1 MSLHEPVASS
11 ETPPHTE
18 HSPKDRSLLLLILG
32 SVGVVYGDIGTS
44 PLYALR
50 ESLAGASAGGITP
63 VEITG
68 IVSLLLWTLFIIV
81 TLKYVI
87 LILRADND
95 GEGGTLSLLA
105 LAQRAVGHRTEALL
119 LLAIAGTALF
129 FGDALITPAISVLSA
144 VEGLTLVAPAFE
156 GFVVPIAVGII
167 IGLFAIQRIGTG
179 AVSRWFGPITLV
191 WFMVMGL
198 LGALHIGD
206 DPTILAALN
215 PGQALNFIWQ
225 HGFGALAV
233 MGSVFLAV
241 TGAEALYADMGH
253 FGRKPI
259 RIAWNA
265 IVFPALALSYLGQ
278 GGLVMSDPDTI
289 ENPFFLL
296 APDWAL
302 LPLVLLATAA
312 TVIAS
317 QAVISG
323 AFSMARQAV
332 QLGLL
337 PRLEVRHT
345 SAEQMGQIYIPQIN
359 GLLMIGV
366 ILIVISFGTSASLAS
381 AYGIAVTGTMVT
393 TTLLAAVV
401 ARRLW
406 GWSTGLSALV
416 FLPLLVIECIFLFA
430 NLTKV
435 FDGGWMPLSLA
446 IAVGVIIW
454 TWTRGTAYV

>member
-1 MSLHEPVASS
+1 
-11 ETPPHTE
+11 
-18 HSPKDRSLLLLILG
+18 
-32 SVGVVYGDIGTS
+32 
-44 PLYALR
+44 
-50 ESLAGASAGGITP
+50 
-63 VEITG
+63 
-68 IVSLLLWTLFIIV
+68 
-81 TLKYVI
+81 
-87 LILRADND
+87 
-95 GEGGTLSLLA
+95 
-105 LAQRAVGHRTEALL
+105 
-119 LLAIAGTALF
+119 
-129 FGDALITPAISVLSA
+129 
-144 VEGLTLVAPAFE
+144 
-156 GFVVPIAVGII
+156 
-167 IGLFAIQRIGTG
+167 
-179 AVSRWFGPITLV
+179 
-191 WFMVMGL
+191 MGL

-215 PGQALNFIWQ
+215 PAQALGFIWG
-225 HGFGALAV
+225 HGLGALTV

-265 IVFPALALSYLGQ
+265 VVFPALTLSYLGQ
-278 GGLVMSDPDTI
+278 GGLVMSNPETI

-323 AFSMARQAV
+323 AYSMARQAV

-345 SAEQMGQIYIPQIN
+345 SAEQMGQIFIPQIN
-359 GLLMIGV
+359 LLLMVGV
-366 ILIVISFGTSASLAS
+366 ILIVISFGNSASLAS

-406 GWSTGLSALV
+406 GWTNGLVALV
-416 FLPLLVIECIFLFA
+416 FLPLLVIESIFLFA

-446 IAVGVIIW
+446 IAVGVIIR
-454 TWTRGTAYV
+454 TWTRGTAYVQQKSRSTSVPLGTLIGSLGKSTHLCEAPGTAVFLTAERDVAPSALLHNLKHNHVLHRQNFIVTVTTANVPHVPDADRLDIEKLDDRFTRVGITFGYMDEPHVPRALFNLRREGFAFETLAVSYFLNRRSFRSSRSEGLPYWQERLFVGMTRSASAPTDFYRLPVNRVIELGQQLAI